1 VNHALARGRA
11 REQAVHGPRM
21 GAKGNDPRVIFA
33 RDRPYTERSVAA
45 RYVASKACRPGAA
58 TEADG

>member
-45 RYVASKACRPGAA
+45 R
-58 TEADG
+58 